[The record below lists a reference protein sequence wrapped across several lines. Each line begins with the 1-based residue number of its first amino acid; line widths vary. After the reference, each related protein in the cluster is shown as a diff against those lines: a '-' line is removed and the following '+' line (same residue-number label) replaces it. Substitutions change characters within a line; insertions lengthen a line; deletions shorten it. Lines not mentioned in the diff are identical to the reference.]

1 MLKFLKYFL
10 KFFISVDIFY
20 SKNKI
25 KYQPPKYFKFY
36 FFKSFSNIKSQTI
49 KKYFYEFEEK
59 KERFKK
65 GQYFLVL
72 CYKNRLVSS
81 GWINA
86 GKSWLITEI
95 DRKIKLLNQ
104 VVIFDFITSVNERRR
119 GHYTKLLKIIRN
131 KFGNKYILIYA
142 LSSNRSSQK
151 AIIKAGF
158 KYDRKLY
165 KISFERK

>member
-10 KFFISVDIFY
+10 KFFRSVDIFY
-20 SKNKI
+20 SKDKI
-25 KYQPPKYFKFY
+25 KYKLPKYFKFY
-36 FFKSFSNIKSQTI
+36 FFKSFSNIKSKTI
-49 KKYFYEFEEK
+49 KEYFHEFKEK

-72 CYKNRLVSS
+72 CYKNKLVSS

-86 GKSWLITEI
+86 GKSWLIAEI

-104 VVIFDFITSVNERRR
+104 IVIFDFITSADERRR

-142 LSSNRSSQK
+142 LSSNKSSQK
-151 AIIKAGF
+151 AIIKSGF
-158 KYDRKLY
+158 KYGRRLY